1 SRPRRAWAATARRTG
16 GDSGPDDPRRQRL
29 DAADGRDAPVD
40 LERLLRQRDADRRRN
55 RPRRVAAARADES
68 ALGGAHGPSVAGSY
82 RPAKKTPRKRGG
94 SIAGQDL
101 NLRPPRYEPP
111 RLCTPVP
118 PYSAEMQAPKTVLG
132 HCGAPRTR

>member
-1 SRPRRAWAATARRTG
+1 
-16 GDSGPDDPRRQRL
+16 QRL

-40 LERLLRQRDADRRRN
+40 LERPSPTARC
-55 RPRRVAAARADES
+55 RPSSEPTATRCC
-68 ALGGAHGPSVAGSY
+68 GAS
-82 RPAKKTPRKRGG
+82 RRKRSWRCPRPIGRGFISPCKEKPPQTRG